1 MQIYIVRHGE
11 TLWNKDGRLQGATDI
26 ELNESGREVARKTG
40 EALKDT
46 IIDKIYSSPLKRAHE
61 TACLIRGER
70 NIDIICDERLREVCF
85 GKLEGQRME
94 DMKKDPDSHFKHFFD
109 APKQY
114 VPDEDGEELEG
125 LCKRTKEFMEEVV
138 LPQADTLSRIMI
150 VGHGAM
156 NKSIMCFVKNHGID
170 KFWSGGLQKNC
181 NVIIVNYEN
190 GKFDVIEEEKIF
202 Y

>member
-26 ELNESGREVARKTG
+26 ELSESGREVARRTG
-40 EALKDT
+40 AALKDT
-46 IIDKIYSSPLKRAHE
+46 IIDKIYTSPLKRAYG
-61 TACLIRGER
+61 TACLIRGDR
-70 NIDIICDERLREVCF
+70 DIDIVADERLKEVCF

-94 DMKKDPDSHFKHFFD
+94 DMKKDPDSHFKYFFD
-109 APKQY
+109 APERY
-114 VPDEDGEELEG
+114 VPDEGGEELEE
-125 LCKRTKEFMEEVV
+125 LCKRTREFMEEVV

-181 NVIIVNYEN
+181 NVMIVDYVD
-190 GKFDVIEEEKIF
+190 GIFSVVEEEKIF